1 MDPLNIAIVAAAA
14 FFGGALNAVA
24 GGGSFLTLPALV
36 FVGVPPVSANATGTV
51 ALLPG
56 YVASAWGF
64 RDLLRAPP
72 GGLPLPVV
80 AVISGLGGALGAA
93 LLLLTTDAAFSALVP
108 WLLLAATLLFAFG
121 PRILAV
127 LERAGRAVRPGPFLS
142 GAVVLCVSVYGGYFN
157 GGLGIVLLAA
167 LRVLG
172 EADIN
177 VANGLKNLLSA
188 LLTVIA
194 VLLYA
199 GGGVVAWAEV
209 LPMAAA
215 AIAGGYAGARASRAV
230 PPQWVRGVVV
240 ATGAVMTAVFFIRA

>member
-1 MDPLNIAIVAAAA
+1 MDLLNIAVIATAA

-36 FVGVPPVSANATGTV
+36 FIGVPPVTANATGTM

-72 GGLPLPVV
+72 GGLPLWGV
-80 AVISGLGGALGAA
+80 AALSGLGGAAGAG
-93 LLLLTTDAAFSALVP
+93 LLLLTTDAAFSAIVP

-121 PRILAV
+121 PRLLGA
-127 LERAGRAVRPGPFLS
+127 LERAGRSVAVGPGLS
-142 GAVVLCVSVYGGYFN
+142 AAVILGVSVYGGYFN

-167 LRVLG
+167 LRLLG
-172 EADIN
+172 EENIN
-177 VANGLKNLLSA
+177 VANGLKNVLSA
-188 LLTVIA
+188 VLTVIA

-209 LPMAAA
+209 LPMAVA
-215 AIAGGYAGARASRAV
+215 AILGGYVGARASRAV
-230 PPQWVRGVVV
+230 PPHWVRGVVV
-240 ATGAVMTAVFFIRA
+240 VTGAVMTAIFFMRG